1 MYAIVKR
8 ALVGATAVALAGAS
22 SAQAQVGLTSNGPVT
37 VQLNATRNTSITLST
52 DVATASL
59 ASITDN
65 STANNFSG
73 INVSATWALTG
84 GTSLDLVG
92 WFSNPAQA
100 LDNGGNFIP
109 SSRIEGRIGAAPYAP
124 FTNAAVG
131 TVGQAGGSLTLWSQA
146 VGVGNYSGLRTDP
159 LDLRLNLTG
168 TSTVAGNYTGT
179 LNLQAIVQ

>member
-1 MYAIVKR
+1 MYALVKR
-8 ALVGATAVALAGAS
+8 ALVGATAVALVGLS
-22 SAQAQVGLTSNGPVT
+22 TAQAQVGLTSNGPVT
-37 VQLNATRNTSITLST
+37 VQLNATRSTSITLST

-73 INVSATWALTG
+73 VNVSASWALTG
-84 GTSLDLVG
+84 GTTLNLVG
-92 WFSNPAQA
+92 WFSTPAQA
-100 LDNGGNFIP
+100 LANGTNFIA
-109 SSRIEGRIGAAPYAP
+109 SSRVEGRVGASPYAA

-131 TVGQAGGSLTLWSQA
+131 SVGQAGGSLTLYSQDVTGA
-146 VGVGNYSGLRTDP
+146 NVSGLRTDP

-168 TSTVAGNYTGT
+168 TSTIAGSYTGT

>member
-1 MYAIVKR
+1 MYALVKR
-8 ALVGATAVALAGAS
+8 ALIGATAVALAGAT

-37 VQLNATRNTSITLST
+37 VQLNATRSTSITLST

-73 INVSATWALTG
+73 VNVSTSWALTS
-84 GTSLDLVG
+84 GTTLDLVG
-92 WFSNPAQA
+92 WFSTPAQA
-100 LDNGGNFIP
+100 LANGTNFIP
-109 SSRIEGRIGAAPYAP
+109 SSRVEGRVGVNPYTA

-131 TVGQAGGSLTLWSQA
+131 TVGQAGGSLTLYSQSVTGA
-146 VGVGNYSGLRTDP
+146 NVSGLRSDP
-159 LDLRLNLTG
+159 LDIRLNLTSF
-168 TSTVAGNYTGT
+168 STIAGSYTGT